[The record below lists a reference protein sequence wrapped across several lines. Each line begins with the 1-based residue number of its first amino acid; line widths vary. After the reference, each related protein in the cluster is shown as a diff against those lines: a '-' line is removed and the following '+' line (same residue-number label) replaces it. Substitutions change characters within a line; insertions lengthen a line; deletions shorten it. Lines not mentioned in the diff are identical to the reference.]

1 MFYPLEHANETVK
14 FLATCLACVEGGES
28 GFPPKQNTR
37 ARTKSRQL
45 HTLFG
50 LCNLDIIWIFYEQY
64 PYVICIYSYL
74 FFSSVAWIGG

>member
-1 MFYPLEHANETVK
+1 MFSLRR
-14 FLATCLACVEGGES
+14 EGGES

-74 FFSSVAWIGG
+74 FFFSNVAWTGGLRMVWDTVFDKF